1 MSATVHLTHFP
12 LEIHSG
18 WGKVASQYDFHFAD
32 GSGYWMIF
40 YVYSHNVKKRLFRG
54 RIKPSGRLFRG
65 RNKQSRSG
73 GRAGNRVIMTEV

>member
-1 MSATVHLTHFP
+1 MLHFGVCHYTFNYFP

-40 YVYSHNVKKRLFRG
+40 HVYLHNVKKRLFRG
-54 RIKPSGRLFRG
+54 RNKPLEDSLGVGSNHQEDSLG
-65 RNKQSRSG
+65 VETNP
-73 GRAGNRVIMTEV
+73 